1 MKLKAGAALVSV
13 KLVLVSFNGG
23 HFHKIVQAIYTSA
36 ATIEHNNS
44 TIVTIIKLSS

>member
-13 KLVLVSFNGG
+13 QPVLVSFNGG

-44 TIVTIIKLSS
+44 STIVQ

>member
-23 HFHKIVQAIYTSA
+23 RFHKIVQAIYTSA
-36 ATIEHNNS
+36 ATIKHNNS
-44 TIVTIIKLSS
+44 STIVQ